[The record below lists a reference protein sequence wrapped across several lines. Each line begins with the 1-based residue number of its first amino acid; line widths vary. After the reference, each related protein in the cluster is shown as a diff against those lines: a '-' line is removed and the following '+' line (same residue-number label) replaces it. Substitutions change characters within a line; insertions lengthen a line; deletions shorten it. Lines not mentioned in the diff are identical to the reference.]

1 MNEMPDWMKSVAWP
15 TLIQGKK
22 VLAVEGDDDR
32 AVYKAWLEKL
42 TQPGTIFS
50 DRVVLVD
57 AGNKVD
63 VLQGLT
69 WFRDLATK
77 PPGTIYGLVDR
88 DEWDAV
94 TVATQTAEIPRLLV
108 NAERHC
114 LESYFSD
121 PSEIAAAL
129 RAKNATPYSSF
140 FQSLH
145 TILHDQVENWVDHWS
160 LWVTTCRVS
169 RRLNNE
175 LFPGFFHHRVPLPD
189 DTEIEARLNTWAVN
203 PSVVFAAF
211 QQQRSEARLKPP
223 SEQFRGCVHA
233 KMFYRQI
240 VVGKVLQ
247 SIDHVDARI
256 WISKL
261 AKWMT
266 DVPADLAPM
275 LRLLLQ

>member
-1 MNEMPDWMKSVAWP
+1 MRSTGRGE
-15 TLIQGKK
+15 
-22 VLAVEGDDDR
+22 VLAVEGDDDKD
-32 AVYKAWLEKL
+32 VYTAWLKKL
-42 TQPGTIFS
+42 TQPRMIFS
-50 DRVVLVD
+50 DKVVLVD
-57 AGNKVD
+57 AGNKSE

-69 WFRDLATK
+69 WFRDLATQ

-88 DEWDAV
+88 DEWDLAAV
-94 TVATQTAEIPRLLV
+94 ANQTAVIPRLLV

-121 PSEIAAAL
+121 PSEITAAL
-129 RAKNATPYSSF
+129 EAKNATGYSSF

-145 TILHDQVENWVDHWS
+145 TILHHQVDDWVDHWS

-169 RRLNNE
+169 RRLTDE
-175 LFPGFFHHRVPLPD
+175 LFPGFFHHLVPLPD
-189 DTEIEARLNTWAVN
+189 DTAIEARLNTWAVN
-203 PSVVFAAF
+203 PSVVLAAF
-211 QQQRSEARLKPP
+211 QRQRSEARLRSP
-223 SEQFRGCVHA
+223 SEKFRGCVHA

-247 SIDHVDARI
+247 SIDHADARL
-256 WISKL
+256 WMSKL

-275 LRLLLQ
+275 LRSLLQ